1 MRLPLLLTSLL
12 LLGAAPPAPPGEV
25 RPVAPFAQVPKGAP
39 SFFVTSRGLYGG
51 NLGGLAGA
59 DAHCQALAEE
69 AKLPKAIWRAY
80 LSTQPAPGMPAVNA
94 RDRIGPGPWFNVQGI
109 RVAIDL
115 AHLHGDTLPLARAGN
130 LVSQAT
136 ALTERGERFPGK
148 GDAELRHDILTGSLA
163 DGRAYLGD
171 RYDRTCRN
179 WNYSGDEGSA
189 QMGHSDRDSVG
200 LSISWN
206 SAHQSIGCSK
216 EKLKAT
222 GSEGL
227 FYCFAARDTRS

>member
-1 MRLPLLLTSLL
+1 
-12 LLGAAPPAPPGEV
+12 
-25 RPVAPFAQVPKGAP
+25 
-39 SFFVTSRGLYGG
+39 VTSRGLDGG

-69 AKLPKAIWRAY
+69 AKLPEAIWRAY
-80 LSTQPAPGMPAVNA
+80 LSTQPAAGSPAVNA
-94 RDRIGPGPWFNVQGI
+94 RDRIGSGPWFNVQGV

-115 AHLHGDTLPLARAGN
+115 AHLHGDTLPMARAGN

-136 ALTERGERFPGK
+136 ALTERGERIPGK

-163 DGRAYLGD
+163 DGRSYGAD

-179 WNYSGDEGSA
+179 WTYAGDEGSA

-216 EKLKAT
+216 PKLKAT
-222 GSEGL
+222 GSDGQ
-227 FYCFAARDTRS
+227 FYCFAIREARS